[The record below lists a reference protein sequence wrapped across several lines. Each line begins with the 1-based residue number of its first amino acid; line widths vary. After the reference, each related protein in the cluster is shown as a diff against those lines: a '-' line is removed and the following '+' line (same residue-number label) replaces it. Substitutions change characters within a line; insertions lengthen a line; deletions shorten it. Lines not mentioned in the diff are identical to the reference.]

1 MNKEIVEQLID
12 YRDQILRCVAS
23 ISSILEQN
31 KECEKEYYLA
41 NSHYIPQIVTALLD
55 HHKWLPR
62 GEYTLKNTIDNLNDQ
77 IVSSEKKQKGVTKY
91 IV

>member
-12 YRDQILRCVAS
+12 HRDQILRCVES

-55 HHKWLPR
+55 HYKWLPR
-62 GEYTLKNTIDNLNDQ
+62 GEYTLKNTIDNLNDK
-77 IVSSEKKQKGVTKY
+77 IVSSEKKEKGVTKY
-91 IV
+91 II